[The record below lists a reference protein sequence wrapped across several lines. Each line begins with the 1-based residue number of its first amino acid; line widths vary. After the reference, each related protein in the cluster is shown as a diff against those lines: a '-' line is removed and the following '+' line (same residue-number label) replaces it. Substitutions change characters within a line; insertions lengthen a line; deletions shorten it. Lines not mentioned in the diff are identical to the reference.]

1 MMKAV
6 TGIVKGRVQGV
17 GFRYFVLDT
26 AESLGIDG
34 WVQNLPD
41 SSVEFFAQG
50 DEKELD
56 SFVQKIEQGPP
67 MARVDRI
74 FKDAAQPD
82 GTLEGFEIRH

>member
-17 GFRYFVLDT
+17 GFRYFVLDA

-34 WVQNLPD
+34 WVRNLPD
-41 SSVEFFAQG
+41 NSVEFFAQG
-50 DEKELD
+50 TEKELD
-56 SFVQKIEQGPP
+56 TFVRKVEQGPP

-74 FKDAAQPD
+74 FKDTAGQD
-82 GTLEGFEIRH
+82 GTLNGFEIRH